1 MPLVC
6 TPLSDEFDAIGP
18 YIFALSVHHSKV
30 VIADIFRPIRVVHY
44 TLSFLDVICEGSLKS
59 CLVAVHKDTVTMF
72 RPRTVL
78 ALIIRSIRKEI
89 FTIAVALTFAKGTL
103 VPIKYQIY

>member
-1 MPLVC
+1 MSLVC
-6 TPLSDEFDAIGP
+6 APLSDVLDAIWP
-18 YIFALSVHHSKV
+18 HIFALSIHHSKV

-44 TLSFLDVICEGSLKS
+44 TLPFLDIICEGSLEP

-72 RPRTVL
+72 SPPFVL

-89 FTIAVALTFAKGTL
+89 FTVAMTLTFAKGTL
-103 VPIKYQIY
+103 VPINYQI

>member
-1 MPLVC
+1 
-6 TPLSDEFDAIGP
+6 
-18 YIFALSVHHSKV
+18 
-30 VIADIFRPIRVVHY
+30 
-44 TLSFLDVICEGSLKS
+44 
-59 CLVAVHKDTVTMF
+59 MF

>member
-1 MPLVC
+1 
-6 TPLSDEFDAIGP
+6 
-18 YIFALSVHHSKV
+18 V

-44 TLSFLDVICEGSLKS
+44 TLSFLDVICEGSLES
-59 CLVAVHKDTVTMF
+59 SLVAVHKDTVTMF
-72 RPRTVL
+72 RPRSVL
-78 ALIIRSIRKEI
+78 ALIIPNNKVLYKAFRNAGNPLRIARSIRKEI